1 MPSEASIIEFMLNTD
16 WSKVRKC
23 NVNGVVL
30 KAKKN
35 QAFFI
40 SETFGMLTIANVE
53 NGNPVGYPV
62 YSVNLRGVWLF
73 GGVKTKKSGTSDSE
87 NAEEIPLN
95 GPKNV
100 SPRGLMGYTQG
111 GSIRWTKNC

>member
-16 WSKVRKC
+16 WSKVKKC

-30 KAKKN
+30 RVRKN

-40 SETFGMLTIANVE
+40 SETFGILAITNVE

-62 YSVNLRGVWLF
+62 YSVNLQGVWLF
-73 GGVKTKKSGTSDSE
+73 GGVKTKKSDASNSE
-87 NAEEIPLN
+87 SAEEIPLN
-95 GPKNV
+95 GPKNI
-100 SPRGLMGYTQG
+100 SPRGLMRYTQG
-111 GSIRWTKNC
+111 GSIR